1 MRFFFVTAIGIVALA
16 AGCSPTFAP
25 PPQSTHYGA
34 PGRLRPQD
42 AEDGEIAGALGT
54 EGNVAAN
61 VALPLAPD
69 VRLEVGGDVGRS
81 WVLGQ
86 TGLRLGLFDSAL
98 NENGS
103 IRIAGDATVGGA
115 FGRGGERCGNQA
127 PDSGCDGTASADG
140 LPWHQRYAYGAWLG
154 LGFGLHLDWFTPFV
168 RGTVRISDATG
179 IPTTTWLSFAGG
191 IELDLWDTLDVY
203 AAMGWAGYDNAEDTN
218 STLFLEAG
226 LSIPFGETPQE

>member
-1 MRFFFVTAIGIVALA
+1 MRFRFLVLLAIVPAVL

-34 PGRLRPQD
+34 PGRLRP
-42 AEDGEIAGALGT
+42 EDGELAASLGT
-54 EGNVAAN
+54 EGNFAGT

-69 VRLEVGGDVGRS
+69 VRLEIGGDAGRS
-81 WVLGQ
+81 WILGQ
-86 TGLRLGLFDSAL
+86 TGLRLGLFDTPL
-98 NENGS
+98 NEGS

-115 FGRGGERCGNQA
+115 FGRGGELCGNQA

-154 LGFGLHLDWFTPFV
+154 MGVGLHIDWFTPFA
-168 RGTVRISDATG
+168 RATVRISDATG
-179 IPTTTWLSFAGG
+179 VPTTTWLSFAGG
-191 IELDLWDTLDVY
+191 IEIDLWDTVDVY
-203 AAMGWAGYDNAEDTN
+203 AAMGWAGYDNADDTN

-226 LSIPFGETPQE
+226 LSIPFGETPEE